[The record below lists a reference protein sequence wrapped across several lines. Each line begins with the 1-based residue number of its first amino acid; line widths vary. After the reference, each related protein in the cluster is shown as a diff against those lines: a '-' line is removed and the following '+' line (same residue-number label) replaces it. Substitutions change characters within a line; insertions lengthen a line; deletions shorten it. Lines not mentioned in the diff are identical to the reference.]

1 MAHLTLKSRTN
12 RRALLAVITAFLLF
26 ACSDPATQ
34 SAAASYP
41 TFSFV
46 GAPNREITYDLSIT
60 APDMRPIELTDIGP
74 TTGSVRVEV
83 PAGPDR
89 LIDMRARNDIY
100 SGSTTRTLRAGR
112 TENVRLH
119 LLPGPVFV
127 DRGGA
132 GESDPGVI
140 QVRDLGVP
148 VESVFDG
155 ESGLGRFAPFDGP
168 VHLETG
174 FTADGTLWSLVDS
187 EVATIEVYGAWED
200 LVNGS
205 FENPIDLAGL
215 DLDAIAADIST
226 SHDWIAVGG
235 VHDQDEGIALFD
247 DAGNRNDNF
256 RSEPEFQVASASGL
270 AFGGSDLLFAVGEII
285 HEGNTLVA
293 IARFDIANDT
303 EDHRELPGNQ
313 SAPEYDD
320 GLNPPWADVRV
331 IGSNV
336 FVVSAAAGDGD
347 ASVYH
352 FDLDLNLLGQWG
364 NRTNSGSPDSG
375 EFWGPRRFVAT
386 RRENELIVI
395 DQKDDDQH
403 MSPDPELDGTG
414 RLVRFEFDSNNGWQV
429 FGEGDFGFFDTRFDT
444 GVSG

>member
-127 DRGGA
+127 DRGGFQV
-132 GESDPGVI
+132 SDPGVVQI
-140 QVRDLGVP
+140 RDLGVP
-148 VESVFDG
+148 VDSVFDLG
-155 ESGLGRFAPFDGP
+155 QGVGRFLGISGP
-168 VHLETG
+168 LYLQVG
-174 FTADGTLWSLVDS
+174 YAADGMLWSLVQDDGPVYIETYDS
-187 EVATIEVYGAWED
+187 WEEVASGADNGPIELTGLDFDPITVD
-200 LVNGS
+200 LS
-205 FENPIDLAGL
+205 TDAGL
-215 DLDAIAADIST
+215 IAAGGF
-226 SHDWIAVGG
+226 DW
-235 VHDQDEGIALFD
+235 QDEGIALFD
-247 DAGNRNDNF
+247 AAGVRVETF
-256 RSEPEFQVASASGL
+256 PGEPGFGVRSVTGL
-270 AFGGSDLLFAVGEII
+270 AFAENGHLFAVGEIVVDEVR
-285 HEGNTLVA
+285 HVA
-293 IARFDIANDT
+293 LIRFDIGADSAT
-303 EDHRELPGNQ
+303 YVQLPGTHTVRDYFG
-313 SAPEYDD
+313 PT
-320 GLNPPWADVRV
+320 PWADVRV
-331 IGSNV
+331 IANDV
-336 FVVSAAAGDGD
+336 FVVSAAAGEGD
-347 ASVYH
+347 ASVYR
-352 FDLDLNLLGQWG
+352 FDLNLNLLDEWG
-364 NRTNSGSPDSG
+364 DRTNSGSPDTG

-386 RRENELIVI
+386 RRENELIVV
-395 DQKDDDQH
+395 DQKDDNQNLD
-403 MSPDPELDGTG
+403 PDLDATG
-414 RLVRFEFDSNNGWQV
+414 RLLRFQFGTNDGWQA
-429 FGEGDFGFFDTRFDT
+429 FGAGEFGFFDTGFC
-444 GVSG
+444 